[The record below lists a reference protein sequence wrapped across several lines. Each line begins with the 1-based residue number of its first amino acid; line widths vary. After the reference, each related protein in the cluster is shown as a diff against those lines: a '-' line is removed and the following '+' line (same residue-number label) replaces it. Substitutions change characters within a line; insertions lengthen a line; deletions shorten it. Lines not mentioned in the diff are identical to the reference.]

1 MDGRTKVVQGKS
13 MSRSVLLIRHG
24 AVFDDGFRRYLGR
37 TDLPMTEE
45 GETQIREIASVL
57 ADYPP
62 LDAIFCS
69 DLQRSRRTAE
79 LLTTGRR
86 SPIFVSQRLREI
98 DMGDWEGHSRRE
110 IEISRPDDYAAR
122 GRDIA
127 NYRVPGG
134 ESFADLAARVLPLWQ
149 TIVSGADTRVAI
161 AGHAGVNR
169 VILAHVLG
177 MPLENIFRIAQR
189 PACVSLVEWGRDGP
203 AVRFLDLPPTSRGF

>member
-1 MDGRTKVVQGKS
+1 

-24 AVFDDGFRRYLGR
+24 LIVEDGAPQFLGR

-45 GETQIREIASVL
+45 GEAQVREIATVL

-69 DLQRSRRTAE
+69 DLRRSKRTAE

-86 SPIFVSQRLREI
+86 TPIFVSQRLREI
-98 DMGDWEGHSRRE
+98 DMGEWEGLPRRDVE
-110 IEISRPDDYAAR
+110 VFRPDEYAAR
-122 GRDIA
+122 GRDLA
-127 NYRVPGG
+127 HYRVPGG
-134 ESFADLAARVLPLWQ
+134 ESFSDLAARVLPLWQ

-189 PACVSLVEWGRDGP
+189 PGCVSLVEWTRDGP
-203 AVRFLDLPPTSRGF
+203 SVRFLDLPPGSRGF